1 MLAFRPMMQSTIR
14 FLRLAAPLILL
25 ATGCP
30 AANDDDSAGDDDDS
44 ALEATTGTLAV
55 SFRIDEDWAA
65 AMDEPA
71 VGPFRATIYWSDQ
84 VTGIGPDDDAEEL
97 ADIFVAEV
105 DLTGP
110 DLTSP
115 VLFTTGELTAGWVTI
130 LGFLDSD
137 GNSVEPHGPDDGDPV
152 TLPNDNAFEVIAGAE
167 SPAEV
172 LFDFL
177 NP

>member
-1 MLAFRPMMQSTIR
+1 MTSHRLLSVLLLSTA
-14 FLRLAAPLILL
+14 LW
-25 ATGCP
+25 GCP
-30 AANDDDSAGDDDDS
+30 SASDDDDS
-44 ALEATTGTLAV
+44 TAATTGTLAL

-71 VGPFRATIYWSDQ
+71 VGPFRATVFYTDQ
-84 VTGIGPDDDAEEL
+84 VSGVGPDDDAEEL
-97 ADIFVAEV
+97 ASVYVDEV

-110 DLTSP
+110 DRTSP
-115 VLFTTGELTAGWVTI
+115 VLFVTGELPATWVTI

-137 GNSVEPHGPDDGDPV
+137 GNAADPFGPDDGDPV

-167 SPAEV
+167 TPAEI